1 MPDNRKQD
9 VETTKVYTTGSTIR
23 IEQPKSS
30 RQPKPKVSVVVAK
43 EVHAVG
49 GFLDFLREH
58 AVVSLAV
65 GFAIATQAQAL
76 IRQLITSFI
85 DPAWALVFNGQR
97 LSAKQSI
104 VHWHGREQLFAWGA
118 FAYAMLDFLF
128 VLLAMYMLVK
138 LFGLDKLEKK
148 KEKNQ

>member
-30 RQPKPKVSVVVAK
+30 RQPKPKVSVVAK